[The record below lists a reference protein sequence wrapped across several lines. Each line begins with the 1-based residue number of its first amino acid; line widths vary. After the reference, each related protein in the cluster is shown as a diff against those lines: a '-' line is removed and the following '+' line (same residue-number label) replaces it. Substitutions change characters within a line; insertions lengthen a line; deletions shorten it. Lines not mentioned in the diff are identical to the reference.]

1 MVRVFPLN
9 DKYAETFGKMFA
21 DYYDELGCDE
31 NTEHLVKEYV
41 LPDLL
46 AGLLRV
52 DLIEEDGAVCGFCIY
67 QTDEPGN
74 DWNFK
79 DGWGDIREIYVTMNR
94 RRRGL
99 GRFLLYT
106 AEMRLKETGTENIYA
121 LPDADAADFFAAC
134 GYELTDEECAEL
146 DCNVFVKSAKNCCC
160 AEK

>member
-1 MVRVFPLN
+1 
-9 DKYAETFGKMFA
+9 
-21 DYYDELGCDE
+21 
-31 NTEHLVKEYV
+31 
-41 LPDLL
+41 
-46 AGLLRV
+46 
-52 DLIEEDGAVCGFCIY
+52 
-67 QTDEPGN
+67 
-74 DWNFK
+74 
-79 DGWGDIREIYVTMNR
+79 MNR

-106 AEMRLKETGTENIYA
+106 AEMRLKEAGTENIYA